1 MIKKIILFACLII
14 SVSAC
19 NQSNQ
24 QTAKEQSD
32 TIFTDKNSIHYTCP
46 MHPKIVKN
54 KPGVCPKCG
63 MDLVEKE

>member
-1 MIKKIILFACLII
+1 MKKITLFACLII
-14 SVSAC
+14 SVLAC

-24 QTAKEQSD
+24 QTAQKQSD
-32 TIFTDKNSIHYTCP
+32 SISAGKNSIQYTCP